1 MSAIPKVR
9 RRRTATAGLLGLAV
23 LMAVGALVYGGAK
36 ALVRYEGAKDAS
48 VEAEQLPVTPVG
60 MLASVDGANRLTSI
74 SVFVWRP
81 GDVKG
86 GSIVSVPVSSDT
98 AGGVDDMRIPLT
110 QVYEDGGTES
120 LVQAVESVL
129 SLTVDQF
136 LVATPQQ
143 LSAALVPVEPIAV
156 DLPSAVREVADD
168 GSETPLFPAGTVALT
183 GTQAAQVLNAH
194 DPEMLEAQRRP
205 VVEAVWAG
213 VAAAVGEGRMSGP
226 DTAVPT
232 TFDDVLARVYAGPAA
247 FRGLPAVP
255 LPEGE
260 SSLGRDVEVLD
271 RAEAMMVFASIAP
284 SNVSATS
291 TGLSFEVIAPRGY
304 DDKVKSF
311 IAALLYLGANVQRV
325 YLDGPSQTA
334 TSLSLADARFRE
346 LTAGAEAL
354 VGSVQLTEPE
364 TRLEGIDVTFV
375 LGTDYLNRPV
385 DATLPSTTTSSTLP

>member
-1 MSAIPKVR
+1 MSAIPSVR
-9 RRRTATAGLLGLAV
+9 RRRTTTAGALGVVVLA
-23 LMAVGALVYGGAK
+23 AVGVLLYGGAK

-48 VEAEQLPVTPVG
+48 VAAEQLPVTPVG
-60 MLASVDGANRLTSI
+60 MLASVDEQNRLTSI
-74 SVFVWRP
+74 AVFVWKP
-81 GDVKG
+81 GDAPG
-86 GSIVSVPVSSDT
+86 GSIVTVPVSSDT
-98 AGGVDDMRIPLT
+98 AAGVDGMRIPLT
-110 QVYEDGGTES
+110 QVYDEGGS
-120 LVQAVESVL
+120 DALLQAVESVL

-156 DLPSAVREVADD
+156 ELPSAVREVADD
-168 GSETPLFPAGTVALT
+168 GTVTPLFPAGTVALT

-194 DPEMLEAQRRP
+194 DPDRVEAQRRP

-226 DTAVPT
+226 EGDVPT
-232 TFDDVLARVYAGPAA
+232 TFDDVVARVYAGPTA

-271 RAEAMMVFASIAP
+271 RAEAVMVFATIAP

-291 TGLSFEVIAPRGY
+291 TGLSFEVIASPGY
-304 DDKVKSF
+304 DAKVKSF

-325 YLDGPSQTA
+325 YLDGPVQTA
-334 TSLSLADARFRE
+334 TVLSVADERFRE

-354 VGSVQLTEPE
+354 VGSVQLEEP
-364 TRLEGIDVTFV
+364 TIRLEGIDVTFV
-375 LGTDYLNRPV
+375 LGTDYLSRPV
-385 DATLPSTTTSSTLP
+385 DETLPSTTSTSTLP

>member
-1 MSAIPKVR
+1 MSAIPSVR
-9 RRRTATAGLLGLAV
+9 RRRTATVGTLGVAV
-23 LMAVGALVYGGAK
+23 LVVLGVLLYSGAK

-48 VEAEQLPVTPVG
+48 VEAEQIPVTPVG

-74 SVFVWRP
+74 AVFVWRP
-81 GDVKG
+81 GDAPG

-98 AGGVDDMRIPLT
+98 AGGVDDLRIPLS
-110 QVYEDGGTES
+110 QVYEEGGGEA
-120 LVQAVESVL
+120 LLQAVESVL
-129 SLTVDQF
+129 SLTVDQY

-143 LSAALVPVEPIAV
+143 LSAALVPVEPITVA
-156 DLPSAVREVADD
+156 LPTPVREVADN

-194 DPEMLEAQRRP
+194 DPEVLEAQRRP

-213 VAAAVGEGRMSGP
+213 VAAAVGQGRMSAPG
-226 DTAVPT
+226 TTTPT

-255 LPEGE
+255 LPDGE
-260 SSLGRDVEVLD
+260 ASLGRDVEVLD
-271 RAEAMMVFASIAP
+271 RAEAVMVFATIAP

-304 DDKVKSF
+304 DDKVKGF

-334 TSLSLADARFRE
+334 TVLSLADARFRE
-346 LTAGAEAL
+346 LTSGAEDL
-354 VGSVQLTEPE
+354 VGSVRLEEPSV
-364 TRLEGIDVTFV
+364 RLEGIDVTFV
-375 LGTDYLNRPV
+375 LGTDYLSRPI
-385 DATLPSTTTSSTLP
+385 DGTLPSTTTSTTLP

>member
-1 MSAIPKVR
+1 MSAIPSVR
-9 RRRTATAGLLGLAV
+9 RRRTAVIGGAGVAVLVLLGV
-23 LMAVGALVYGGAK
+23 LLYSGAK

-60 MLASVDGANRLTSI
+60 LLASVDNVNRLTSLA
-74 SVFVWRP
+74 VFVWKP
-81 GDVKG
+81 GEALG
-86 GSIVSVPVSSDT
+86 GSIVSVPVSADT

-110 QVYEDGGTES
+110 QIYEEGGAEA

-129 SLTVDQF
+129 SLTVDQY

-143 LSAALVPVEPIAV
+143 LAAALAPVEPITAT
-156 DLPSAVREVADD
+156 LPAAVREVADD
-168 GSETPLFPAGTVALT
+168 GSATPLFPAGTVALT

-194 DPEMLEAQRRP
+194 DPDVLEAQRRP
-205 VVEAVWAG
+205 MVEAVWAG
-213 VAAAVGEGRMSGP
+213 VAAAIGQGRMSAP
-226 DTAVPT
+226 ESSTPT
-232 TFDDVLARVYAGPAA
+232 TFDDVLARLYAGPAA

-255 LPEGE
+255 LPDGE

-271 RAEAMMVFASIAP
+271 RAEAVMVFASIAP
-284 SNVSATS
+284 SNVSAAS

-311 IAALLYLGANVQRV
+311 IGALLYLGANVQRV

-334 TSLSLADARFRE
+334 TVLSLADVRFRE

-354 VGSVQLTEPE
+354 VGSVQLQDPAV
-364 TRLEGIDVTFV
+364 RLEGIDVTFV
-375 LGTDYLNRPV
+375 LGTDFLNRPI
-385 DATLPSTTTSSTLP
+385 DGTLPSTTTSTTLP